1 MNRFKNQI
9 EKLEIHRQKVEID
22 ENLQKRIEQ
31 LENSNIENR
40 KKYEN

>member
-40 KKYEN
+40 KK